1 MQNISYPKNYFENT
15 NGNSIFMVSI
25 EQKNIELFKYLLKK
39 KKLNIEYKNKDGNTA
54 LLYAIYLGDPYFV
67 KKLIRYN
74 ANVNVLNKNKCSP
87 LLVALSLKNNEII
100 NLLIKNGADANLE
113 RCVF

>member
-1 MQNISYPKNYFENT
+1 ML
-15 NGNSIFMVSI
+15 SI
-25 EQKNIELFKYLLKK
+25 EQKNIDLFKYLLKK
-39 KKLNIEYKNKDGNTA
+39 KINIEYKNKDGNTA
-54 LLYAIYLGDPYFV
+54 LICAIHSSDPYFV
-67 KKLIRYN
+67 KKLITYN

-113 RCVF
+113 SCVF